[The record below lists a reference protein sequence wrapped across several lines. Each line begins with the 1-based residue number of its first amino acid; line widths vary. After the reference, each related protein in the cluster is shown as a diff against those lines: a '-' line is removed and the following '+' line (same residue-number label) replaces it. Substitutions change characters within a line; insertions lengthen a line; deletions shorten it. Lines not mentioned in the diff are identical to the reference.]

1 MNELFFEKILPSQG
15 VLCVASINKDGVIVP
30 KFPETVDELLA
41 HIDSF
46 LAKEVNTY
54 FTPGSYEGSRRKQSD
69 CVAIKCFFLDLDYM
83 HGKNVYPSKEAAIED
98 VGRFCEEVSW
108 PMPTLVDSGGGVH
121 AYWIFEEDVPS
132 DIWEPHAQK
141 FKELCLA
148 HNLII
153 DECVPA
159 DSARLMR
166 VPGSINYRYDPPAPA
181 KLLNEVHTYPFEEL
195 IAVFG
200 SEPVLP
206 QTDLKNILAS
216 AEKGIDEATQK
227 IWDEQ
232 RKNFEFDFYEI
243 VDKSLEGSGCNQI
256 KEAILDATTLPEP
269 QWYAAMSVAVR
280 CKDGMEAVHKLSED
294 YPKYNYEDTE
304 RKANQS
310 LENASWAHSCEAF
323 ESLNPAGCR
332 GCPHKGKFGKI
343 GPISLGKTLRIASAN
358 EPVIEVEDPKDIL
371 FPDYMLPYARGH
383 NGGIYFTPPARH
395 TKDGKKVQDDPEQLL
410 LHDLF
415 PVQRVYSPVDGECMM
430 MRLIL
435 PRDGQRNFILP
446 LKEVTA
452 QDKLKAVLAH
462 NGVVFEPMKIARIAS
477 YLMKWSGYF
486 INVERAE
493 TMHMQQGWTEDFKG
507 FILGATLYEKG
518 SERNS
523 PQSPWARN
531 IIKNMKREGSYPRW
545 QQSAQMLN
553 RPHFEKH
560 AIVLLS
566 GFASALMPFTAVNGI
581 TISALGQTGSAKT
594 GSMYGAFS
602 IWGEPK
608 SLTLTT
614 YTSNALTQRMVG
626 SKNIPFGLDEQTN
639 CPNKDASDI
648 VYSTSAGRPK
658 LRMQSSTNSERT
670 QEYMSSLISIITT
683 NQSWR
688 EKIAAYKSD
697 SSAEEMRLLEMT
709 FPVLPELDQKL
720 GTEIFDAFNH
730 HYGHAGPIF
739 VKHLL
744 ELGPEEIKALI
755 ATATDKVISRFTG
768 KSEYRFLISYGALIY
783 VAADICNE
791 LGILSFDM
799 ERIGGVLL
807 RELNMVSSHRDQNK
821 VDPEALLGEFMDN
834 HLRDHLVINDGRVT
848 HDPYGSLLIRTEVEL
863 GRCFTYVSTSA
874 LKAFLADKQASISN
888 FEDAM
893 TKLGKLSN
901 PPKIKKKMAAGWKAG
916 LSSTNINAYVFTMD
930 QDYINEIINEQSRV
944 PTV

>member
-1 MNELFFEKILPSQG
+1 MNELFFQKILPSQG
-15 VLCVASINKDGVIVP
+15 VLCVASINKDGTIVP

-41 HIDSF
+41 HVESF
-46 LAKEVNTY
+46 LSKEVNIY

-69 CVAIKCFFLDLDYM
+69 CVAMKCFFLDLDFM
-83 HGKNVYPSKEAAIED
+83 HGKNAYPSKEAAIED
-98 VGRFCEEVSW
+98 VYRFCEDISW
-108 PMPTLVDSGGGVH
+108 PLPTLIDSGGGIH

-132 DIWEPHAQK
+132 DVWDVYAKQ
-141 FKELCLA
+141 FKDLCLDR
-148 HNLII
+148 HLII

-166 VPGSINYRYDPPAPA
+166 VPGSINYRYNPPAPA
-181 KLLNEVHTYPFEEL
+181 VLLTEVFTYSFETL
-195 IAVFG
+195 IEVFG
-200 SEPVLP
+200 STPLEPSI
-206 QTDLKNILAS
+206 DLKNIFDS
-216 AEKGIDEATQK
+216 AEKGIDEASQK

-232 RKNFEFDFYEI
+232 RKNFEFDFYDI
-243 VDKSLEGSGCNQI
+243 VEKSLDGTGCKQI
-256 KEAILDATTLPEP
+256 AEAVTEAATLPEP

-294 YPKYNYEDTE
+294 YPKYNAADTE

-310 LENASWAHSCEAF
+310 LENAGWAHSCDAF
-323 ESLNPAGCR
+323 ESINPAGCR
-332 GCPHKGKFGKI
+332 GCPHKGKLGKL
-343 GPISLGKTLRIASAN
+343 GPISLGKTLRIASAS
-358 EPVIEVEDPKDIL
+358 EAVVEVSDPKDIL
-371 FPDYMLPYARGH
+371 FPDYMLPYARGQ
-383 NGGIYFTPPARH
+383 NGGIYFTPPPRH
-395 TKDGKKVQDDPEQLL
+395 TKDGKRIQDDAEQLL

-415 PVQRVYSPVDGECMM
+415 PTQRVYSPMDGECMM

-435 PRDGQRNFILP
+435 PRDGQRNFLLP
-446 LKEVTA
+446 LKEITA
-452 QDKLKAVLAH
+452 QDKLKSVLAH
-462 NGVVFEPMKIARIAS
+462 NGVVFEPMKIARITS

-507 FILGATLYEKG
+507 FILGSTLYERG
-518 SERNS
+518 GERPS

-531 IIKNMKREGSYPRW
+531 IIKNMKREGSYDRW
-545 QQSAQMLN
+545 KKSAQDLN

-566 GFASALMPFTAVNGI
+566 GFASILMPFTAVNGI
-581 TISALGQTGSAKT
+581 TVSALGQTGSAKT
-594 GSMYGAFS
+594 GSMYGALS

-608 SLTLTT
+608 SLTLGT
-614 YTSNALTQRMVG
+614 YTHNALIQRMIG
-626 SKNIPFGLDEQTN
+626 SKNLPFGMDEQTN

-648 VYSTSAGRPK
+648 VYSTSAGKPK

-709 FPVLPELDQKL
+709 FPVLPELNQKL

-739 VKHLL
+739 VQHLL
-744 ELGPEEIKALI
+744 GLGADDIKEL
-755 ATATDKVISRFTG
+755 ISVEMQRVMDRFNA
-768 KSEYRFLISYGALIY
+768 KSEYRFLNSYGALIY
-783 VAADICNE
+783 VAAALCKELDIVDY
-791 LGILSFDM
+791 DM
-799 ERIGGVLL
+799 DRIGGVLI
-807 RELNMVSSHRDQNK
+807 RELNAVSNHRDQNK

-834 HLRDHLVINDGRVT
+834 HLRDHLVISDGRVT
-848 HDPYGSLLIRTEVEL
+848 HDPYGSLLIRTEVEN
-863 GRCFTYVSTSA
+863 GRCLTYVSTSA

-888 FEDAM
+888 FEDTM
-893 TKLGKLSN
+893 VRLGKLGN
-901 PPKIKKKMAAGWKAG
+901 PSKIKKKMAAGWKAG

-930 QDYINEIINEQSRV
+930 PDFINEIINEQPRAAA
-944 PTV
+944 